1 MSAEQPSKRRRASEL
16 GLLSAPPLQGWQQPG
31 AGGGTPAAAA
41 GDAADTADLLAEPR
55 PDVFEFLSQRSQRQR
70 DLETAVAQLQRR
82 EAELAG
88 QLSEA
93 QRQIAG
99 LRTEQ
104 AGAAAR
110 YEAQEAQLLLRCR
123 EQEDALQR
131 EVERAARLQAQLRM
145 AQEAA
150 EAAAAAP
157 LPPPGHGDEGPPGTL
172 ADAQRAQQL
181 QLRVTELE
189 LELQRAAAEREEAD
203 ACAAQELSTQRQRHQ
218 AEVENSRWAHRA
230 CVRQMCTAAP
240 VHANRQGRG
249 SQQPP
254 CCLTQQLG
262 VLPPGLGAAW
272 AQPHTAAPPS
282 PCALPSS
289 CAAAGC
295 LQRSWR
301 RRCHPRRA
309 LHGRSTRWRAG
320 RQSWSAAWCRRRRS
334 SPRCRRA
341 AAVCVAGRMQVGW
354 CVSDDAAAGLGS
366 GPSAAH
372 LPHQCRIWP
381 CCCFKSK
388 PPALLF
394 PRQLC

>member
-70 DLETAVAQLQRR
+70 DLEAAVAQLQRR
-82 EAELAG
+82 EAELAS

-131 EVERAARLQAQLRM
+131 EVERAARLQGQLRT
-145 AQEAA
+145 AQ

-157 LPPPGHGDEGPPGTL
+157 LPPPGHGDEGPPGAS
-172 ADAQRAQQL
+172 ADTQRAQRL

-203 ACAAQELSTQRQRHQ
+203 ARAALELSTQRQRHQ
-218 AEVENSRWAHRA
+218 AEVENSRWAPRA
-230 CVRQMCTAAP
+230 CVRQTAAP
-240 VHANRQGRG
+240 VYASRQAWG
-249 SQQPP
+249 SQQAP
-254 CCLTQQLG
+254 G
-262 VLPPGLGAAW
+262 V
-272 AQPHTAAPPS
+272 
-282 PCALPSS
+282 
-289 CAAAGC
+289 
-295 LQRSWR
+295 
-301 RRCHPRRA
+301 
-309 LHGRSTRWRAG
+309 
-320 RQSWSAAWCRRRRS
+320 
-334 SPRCRRA
+334 
-341 AAVCVAGRMQVGW
+341 
-354 CVSDDAAAGLGS
+354 
-366 GPSAAH
+366 
-372 LPHQCRIWP
+372 
-381 CCCFKSK
+381 
-388 PPALLF
+388 
-394 PRQLC
+394 